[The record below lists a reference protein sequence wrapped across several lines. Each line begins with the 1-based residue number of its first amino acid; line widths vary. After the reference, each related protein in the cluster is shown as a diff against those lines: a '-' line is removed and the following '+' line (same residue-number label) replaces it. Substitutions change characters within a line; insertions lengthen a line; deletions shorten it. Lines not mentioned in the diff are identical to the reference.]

1 MHVSANLTSDK
12 LGLSHGDRWLECSF
26 IRAATVPV
34 GREVEMSRPHGAR
47 IGQEESFIAAT
58 IWTFVRLLHSV
69 NGRST
74 ADDVR
79 RVV

>member
-1 MHVSANLTSDK
+1 MAIGGSNA
-12 LGLSHGDRWLECSF
+12 RSF
-26 IRAATVPV
+26 ARPPSQW
-34 GREVEMSRPHGAR
+34 VEMSRPHGAR

>member
-47 IGQEESFIAAT
+47 IGQL
-58 IWTFVRLLHSV
+58 RSV
-69 NGRST
+69 HH
-74 ADDVR
+74 AVEI
-79 RVV
+79 VVTWF